1 MLETFENSINIEING
16 LNDQQQILDLAKGV
30 MSETIELSA
39 GDYSLD
45 LLNSDS
51 GETITSNHFVSL
63 DANQDKT
70 VFVYLS
76 EEYEDSDNDSTT
88 PDETKI
94 YLNSLLVENSNR
106 ISLYD
111 HQVNVINLVQDA
123 DEEFTSL
130 EVYFVRTNE
139 TVSSAEYGLTSSHAT
154 PRTLVLPNN
163 TYQVSVIAEIDQSE
177 RLLVLDS
184 LTLDA
189 ESGDLFMLIEEDQ
202 ENSEGYSIQFI
213 SQTN

>member
-1 MLETFENSINIEING
+1 M
-16 LNDQQQILDLAKGV
+16 
-30 MSETIELSA
+30 
-39 GDYSLD
+39 
-45 LLNSDS
+45 
-51 GETITSNHFVSL
+51 
-63 DANQDKT
+63 
-70 VFVYLS
+70 
-76 EEYEDSDNDSTT
+76 
-88 PDETKI
+88 
-94 YLNSLLVENSNR
+94 
-106 ISLYD
+106 
-111 HQVNVINLVQDA
+111 VQDA

-177 RLLVLDS
+177 RLLVFDS

-213 SQTN
+213 PQTN